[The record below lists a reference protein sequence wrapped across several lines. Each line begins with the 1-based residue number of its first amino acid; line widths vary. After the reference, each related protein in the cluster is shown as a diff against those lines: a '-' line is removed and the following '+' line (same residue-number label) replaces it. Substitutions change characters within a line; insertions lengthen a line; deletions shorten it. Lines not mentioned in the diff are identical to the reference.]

1 MHGHSPSG
9 PAGSGSTVDK
19 FICHV
24 ASTIVAFEA
33 TLHFLGNILIEIDED
48 QARSEAYAM
57 ALHRRLNP
65 SGLFIA
71 MVSE

>member
-1 MHGHSPSG
+1 M
-9 PAGSGSTVDK
+9 
-19 FICHV
+19 
-24 ASTIVAFEA
+24 VAFEA